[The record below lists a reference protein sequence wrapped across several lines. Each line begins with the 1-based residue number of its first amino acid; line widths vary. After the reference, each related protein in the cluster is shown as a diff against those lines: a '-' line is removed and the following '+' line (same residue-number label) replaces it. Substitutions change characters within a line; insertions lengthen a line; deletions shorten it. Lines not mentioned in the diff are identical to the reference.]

1 MSMMQSTEVAFA
13 AWTVVAQE
21 QPAKGNAVVMPG
33 MENEAAAKGATPQ
46 QSTGTGTPGGPT
58 PAGGQPAGGFGGSNM
73 LLVFAVVMGMMI
85 LMQVLS
91 ARKEKKRR
99 ESLMSGLS
107 KGDRVVTM
115 GGIIG
120 DVAEL
125 GEDSVVIRL
134 EDGRMRVSRAA
145 IQSIVPSREHVKSGT
160 GDLEVKT
167 TTREKTTA

>member
-1 MSMMQSTEVAFA
+1 MMQSTEVAFA
-13 AWTVVAQE
+13 AWTVVAQD

-33 MENEAAAKGATPQ
+33 MENEAAAKGVAPQ
-46 QSTGTGTPGGPT
+46 QTTGTGAPGGPAPAGAT
-58 PAGGQPAGGFGGSNM
+58 PASPSFGGSNM

-99 ESLMSGLS
+99 ETLMSGLS

-115 GGIIG
+115 GGVMG

-145 IQSIVPSREHVKSGT
+145 IQSIVPSREHVKSGG